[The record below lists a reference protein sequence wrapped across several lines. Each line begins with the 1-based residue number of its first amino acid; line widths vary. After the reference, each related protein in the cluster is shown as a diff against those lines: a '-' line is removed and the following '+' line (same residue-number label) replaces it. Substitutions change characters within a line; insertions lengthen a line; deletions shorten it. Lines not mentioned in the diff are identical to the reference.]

1 MAVPG
6 KSLDLFSP
14 RNPDEDRQGT
24 RSDDGSALLKGIPA
38 ATAVSGSQPAA
49 TAARELWLA
58 LHLPNLPFEALRV
71 AGLVADPD
79 DRSPLAIVESAGRQ
93 QVVACNAAAM
103 GVGVTAGMGINAA
116 YALAR
121 RLRIHERQPD
131 TERLLL
137 ERLATWAG
145 RFTPRVSLE
154 PPDTVLLEV
163 KGSRRL
169 FGGLAA
175 LAEQVVAGAREQAVT
190 PWIAIAPTPRAA
202 LWFARSGEKVSITA
216 VRDLPGLLAR
226 LPVALL
232 RWPEQV
238 VTLLASMGVHA
249 VGGCL
254 RLPRDGFARRVGPEL
269 LLQLDQATGRL
280 PDVRRDFRP
289 QVRFS
294 GARDFDEEI
303 GQGTW
308 LLGRL
313 DALLDDL
320 TEFLEARQ
328 AGVQSL
334 LLLLLHRDRPSTRQ
348 VFRFASLATR
358 REHFTAVISEQLSQM
373 QLEAPVR
380 AVKLRSGPLL
390 MNAAVSKP
398 FFFAANAHAPE
409 QVSRLLEKLRARLGA
424 AALYRLQAVADH
436 RPEHAWRRVE
446 SWQAGK
452 ADEKSRPGRC
462 RPLWLLADPQPLEQV
477 GGWPVE
483 GGPLEIRRGPERIEG
498 GWWAGRDVARDYYT
512 ACTPAGVRLWIYR
525 DRHAPHGWFL
535 HGIFG

>member
-6 KSLDLFSP
+6 KSLDLFPP
-14 RNPDEDRQGT
+14 RNPDEDREAARGQSESAFL
-24 RSDDGSALLKGIPA
+24 RSIPA
-38 ATAVSGSQPAA
+38 ATVVSANPPAVA
-49 TAARELWLA
+49 TARELWLA
-58 LHLPNLPFEALRV
+58 VHLPGLPFEALHI
-71 AGLVADPD
+71 AGLVAEPD
-79 DRSPLAIVESAGRQ
+79 HRGPLAIVESAGRQ
-93 QVVACNAAAM
+93 QVVACNAAAVS
-103 GVGVTAGMGINAA
+103 VGVAAGMGINAA

-121 RLRIHERQPD
+121 KLRIHERRPEA
-131 TERLLL
+131 ERLLL

-145 RFTPRVSLE
+145 KFTPRVSLE
-154 PPDTVLLEV
+154 PPDAVLLEI

-175 LAEQVVAGAREQAVT
+175 LAEQVVVGAREQGVA
-190 PWIAIAPTPRAA
+190 PWIALAPTPRAA
-202 LWFARSGEKVSITA
+202 LWFARSGEKISITA
-216 VRDLPGLLAR
+216 ARDLPGLLAR
-226 LPVALL
+226 LPVAVL

-238 VTLLASMGVHA
+238 VALLASMGVHA
-249 VGGCL
+249 VGDCL

-280 PDVRRDFRP
+280 PDARREFRP

-303 GQGTW
+303 GQGPW
-308 LLGRL
+308 LLERL

-320 TEFLEARQ
+320 AEFLEARQ

-334 LLLLLHRDRPSTRQ
+334 LLLLLHRDRPPTRQ
-348 VFRFASLATR
+348 VFRFASLAAR
-358 REHFTAVISEQLSQM
+358 REHFTAVIGEQLSR
-373 QLEAPVR
+373 LELQAPVR
-380 AVKLRSGPLL
+380 GAKLRSGPLL

-424 AALYRLQAVADH
+424 SALYRLQAVADH
-436 RPEHAWRRVE
+436 RPEHAWRKVE
-446 SWQAGK
+446 SWQPGK
-452 ADEKSRPGRC
+452 ADEQSRPGCR

-477 GGWPVE
+477 AGWPVE
-483 GGPLEIRRGPERIEG
+483 GGPLEIRQGPERIEG

-525 DRHAPHGWFL
+525 DRHAPQGWFL